1 MGEIDIDLDDTNE
14 VYKEVVKEPKPQKSR
29 KKEITSVNLENNS
42 NDMTDEVKS
51 CLVNKKVYVKF
62 IPKNYM
68 GIANQKHILYGGMA
82 ENSVIILTVPVLS
95 STGTYKNVLTKDEKK
110 FLEEFMGL
118 EYDALSIYKKK
129 DNYWD
134 NFIVRLTK
142 QGIVLDLSDPND
154 YIKYKVLKANTD
166 YIADSLQTLNNY
178 PKATYQFVMI
188 KEGEAEKREEEKMSV
203 TMKCY
208 KEYGKIEDDN
218 DTLRC
223 IIELIDNKP
232 IAKNTKSEFLKS
244 RINSLIQ
251 ADPKLF
257 YAIITDEYLSNKV
270 LIKTATE
277 EGIIKRR
284 NNLYYFEDTPLCPDG
299 TESTL
304 SVASEY
310 IGLGKNQDLKLRIEA
325 LLQKA
330 KNES

>member
-1 MGEIDIDLDDTNE
+1 MGALKNCLKSERILVRFVPKEDSNITN
-14 VYKEVVKEPKPQKSR
+14 P
-29 KKEITSVNLENNS
+29 
-42 NDMTDEVKS
+42 
-51 CLVNKKVYVKF
+51 
-62 IPKNYM
+62 
-68 GIANQKHILYGGMA
+68 KHILYGGMA
-82 ENSVIILTVPVLS
+82 EGAVKYYTVPILA
-95 STGTYKNVLTKDEKK
+95 STGTYKNILTDDEKA
-110 FLEEFMGL
+110 FLESYMGL
-118 EYDALSIYKKK
+118 EYNALSVYNKT
-129 DNYWD
+129 N
-134 NFIVRLTK
+134 NFWANFTVRLTK
-142 QGIVLDLSDPND
+142 HDNYLDLSDPND
-154 YIKYKVLKANTD
+154 YIKYKVLLANTD
-166 YIADSLQTLNNY
+166 FIADSLRTLNDH

-188 KEGEAEKREEEKMSV
+188 KEGESEKREEEKMSV

-223 IIELIDNKP
+223 IIELIDNRP

-257 YAIITDEYLSNKV
+257 YNIITDEYLNNKV

-277 EGIIKRR
+277 EGVIKRR

-304 SVASEY
+304 SVAAEY

-325 LLQKA
+325 LLNKA
-330 KNES
+330 KE

>member
-1 MGEIDIDLDDTNE
+1 MGALKNCLKNERILVRFVPKEDSNITN
-14 VYKEVVKEPKPQKSR
+14 P
-29 KKEITSVNLENNS
+29 
-42 NDMTDEVKS
+42 
-51 CLVNKKVYVKF
+51 
-62 IPKNYM
+62 
-68 GIANQKHILYGGMA
+68 KHILYGGMA
-82 ENSVIILTVPVLS
+82 EGAIKYYTVPILA
-95 STGTYKNVLTKDEKK
+95 STGTYKNILTDDEKA
-110 FLEEFMGL
+110 FLESYMGL
-118 EYDALSIYKKK
+118 EYNALSVYNKT
-129 DNYWD
+129 N
-134 NFIVRLTK
+134 NFWANFTVRLTK
-142 QGIVLDLSDPND
+142 HDNYLDLSDPND
-154 YIKYKVLKANTD
+154 YIKYKVLLANTD
-166 YIADSLQTLNNY
+166 FIADSLRTLNDH

-188 KEGEAEKREEEKMSV
+188 KEGESEKREEEKMSV

-223 IIELIDNKP
+223 IIELIDNRP

-257 YAIITDEYLSNKV
+257 YNIITDEYLNNKV

-277 EGIIKRR
+277 EGVIKRR

-304 SVASEY
+304 SVAAEY

-325 LLQKA
+325 LLNKA
-330 KNES
+330 KE

>member
-1 MGEIDIDLDDTNE
+1 MGALKNCLKNERILVRFVPKEDSNITN
-14 VYKEVVKEPKPQKSR
+14 P
-29 KKEITSVNLENNS
+29 
-42 NDMTDEVKS
+42 
-51 CLVNKKVYVKF
+51 
-62 IPKNYM
+62 
-68 GIANQKHILYGGMA
+68 KHILYGGMA
-82 ENSVIILTVPVLS
+82 EGAVKYYTVPILA
-95 STGTYKNVLTKDEKK
+95 STGTYKNILTDDEKA
-110 FLEEFMGL
+110 FLESYMGL
-118 EYDALSIYKKK
+118 EYNALSVYNKA
-129 DNYWD
+129 N
-134 NFIVRLTK
+134 NFWANFTVRLTK
-142 QGIVLDLSDPND
+142 HDNYLDLTDPND
-154 YIKYKVLKANTD
+154 YIKYKVLLANTD
-166 YIADSLQTLNNY
+166 FIADSLKTLNDH

-188 KEGEAEKREEEKMSV
+188 KEGESEKREEEKMSV

-223 IIELIDNKP
+223 IIELIDNRP

-257 YAIITDEYLSNKV
+257 YNIITDEYLNNKV

-277 EGIIKRR
+277 EGVIKRR

-304 SVASEY
+304 SVAAEY

-325 LLQKA
+325 LLNKA
-330 KNES
+330 KE

>member
-1 MGEIDIDLDDTNE
+1 MGALKNCLKNERILVRFVPKEDSNITN
-14 VYKEVVKEPKPQKSR
+14 P
-29 KKEITSVNLENNS
+29 
-42 NDMTDEVKS
+42 
-51 CLVNKKVYVKF
+51 
-62 IPKNYM
+62 
-68 GIANQKHILYGGMA
+68 KHILYGGMA
-82 ENSVIILTVPVLS
+82 EGAIKYYTVPVLA
-95 STGTYKNVLTKDEKK
+95 STGTYKNILTDDEKA
-110 FLEEFMGL
+110 FLESYMGL
-118 EYDALSIYKKK
+118 EYNALSVYNKT
-129 DNYWD
+129 N
-134 NFIVRLTK
+134 NFWANFTVRLTK
-142 QGIVLDLSDPND
+142 HDNYLDLSDPND
-154 YIKYKVLKANTD
+154 YIKYKVLLANTD
-166 YIADSLQTLNNY
+166 FIADSLKTLNDR

-188 KEGEAEKREEEKMSV
+188 KEGESEKREEEKMSV

-223 IIELIDNKP
+223 IIELIDNRP

-257 YAIITDEYLSNKV
+257 YSIITDEYLNNKV

-277 EGIIKRR
+277 EGVIKRR

-304 SVASEY
+304 SVAAEY

-325 LLQKA
+325 LLNKA
-330 KNES
+330 KE

>member
-1 MGEIDIDLDDTNE
+1 MGALKNCLKNERILVRFVPKEDSNITN
-14 VYKEVVKEPKPQKSR
+14 P
-29 KKEITSVNLENNS
+29 
-42 NDMTDEVKS
+42 
-51 CLVNKKVYVKF
+51 
-62 IPKNYM
+62 
-68 GIANQKHILYGGMA
+68 KHILYGGMA
-82 ENSVIILTVPVLS
+82 EGAVKYYTVPVLA
-95 STGTYKNVLTKDEKK
+95 STGTYKNILTDDEKA
-110 FLEEFMGL
+110 FLESYMGL
-118 EYDALSIYKKK
+118 EYNALSVYNKT
-129 DNYWD
+129 N
-134 NFIVRLTK
+134 NFWANFTVRLTK
-142 QGIVLDLSDPND
+142 HDNYLDLSDPND
-154 YIKYKVLKANTD
+154 YIKYKVLLANTD
-166 YIADSLQTLNNY
+166 FIADSLRTLTDH

-188 KEGEAEKREEEKMSV
+188 KEGESEKREEEKMSV

-223 IIELIDNKP
+223 IIELIDNRP

-257 YAIITDEYLSNKV
+257 YNIITDEYLNNKV

-277 EGIIKRR
+277 EGVIKRR

-304 SVASEY
+304 SVAAEY

-325 LLQKA
+325 LLNKA
-330 KNES
+330 KE

>member
-1 MGEIDIDLDDTNE
+1 MGALKNCLKNERILVRFVPKEDSNITN
-14 VYKEVVKEPKPQKSR
+14 P
-29 KKEITSVNLENNS
+29 
-42 NDMTDEVKS
+42 
-51 CLVNKKVYVKF
+51 
-62 IPKNYM
+62 
-68 GIANQKHILYGGMA
+68 KHILYGGMA
-82 ENSVIILTVPVLS
+82 EGAIKYYTVPILA
-95 STGTYKNVLTKDEKK
+95 STGTYKNILTDDEKA
-110 FLEEFMGL
+110 FLESYMGL
-118 EYDALSIYKKK
+118 EYNALSVYNKT
-129 DNYWD
+129 N
-134 NFIVRLTK
+134 NFWANFTVRLTK
-142 QGIVLDLSDPND
+142 HDNYLDLSDPND
-154 YIKYKVLKANTD
+154 YIKYKVLLANTD
-166 YIADSLQTLNNY
+166 FIADSLKTLNDH

-188 KEGEAEKREEEKMSV
+188 KEGESEKREEEKMSV

-257 YAIITDEYLSNKV
+257 YNIITDEYLNNKV

-277 EGIIKRR
+277 EGVIKRR

-304 SVASEY
+304 SVAAEY

-325 LLQKA
+325 LLNKA
-330 KNES
+330 KE

>member
-1 MGEIDIDLDDTNE
+1 MGALKNCLKNERILVRFVPKEDSNITN
-14 VYKEVVKEPKPQKSR
+14 P
-29 KKEITSVNLENNS
+29 
-42 NDMTDEVKS
+42 
-51 CLVNKKVYVKF
+51 
-62 IPKNYM
+62 
-68 GIANQKHILYGGMA
+68 KHILYGGMA
-82 ENSVIILTVPVLS
+82 EGAIKYYTVPVLA
-95 STGTYKNVLTKDEKK
+95 STGTYKNILTDDEKA
-110 FLEEFMGL
+110 FLESYMGL
-118 EYDALSIYKKK
+118 EYNALSVYNKT
-129 DNYWD
+129 N
-134 NFIVRLTK
+134 NFWANFTVRLTK
-142 QGIVLDLSDPND
+142 HDNYLDLSDPND
-154 YIKYKVLKANTD
+154 YIKYKVLLANTD
-166 YIADSLQTLNNY
+166 FIADSLKTLNDR

-188 KEGEAEKREEEKMSV
+188 KEGESEKREEEKMSV

-223 IIELIDNKP
+223 IIELIDNRP

-257 YAIITDEYLSNKV
+257 YNIITDEYLNNKV

-277 EGIIKRR
+277 EGVIKRR

-304 SVASEY
+304 SVAAEY

-325 LLQKA
+325 LLNKA
-330 KNES
+330 KE

>member
-1 MGEIDIDLDDTNE
+1 MGALKNCLKNERILVRFVPKEDSNITN
-14 VYKEVVKEPKPQKSR
+14 P
-29 KKEITSVNLENNS
+29 
-42 NDMTDEVKS
+42 
-51 CLVNKKVYVKF
+51 
-62 IPKNYM
+62 
-68 GIANQKHILYGGMA
+68 KHILYGGMA
-82 ENSVIILTVPVLS
+82 EGAVKYYTVPILA
-95 STGTYKNVLTKDEKK
+95 STGTYKNILTDDEKA
-110 FLEEFMGL
+110 FLESYMGL
-118 EYDALSIYKKK
+118 EYNALSVYNKI
-129 DNYWD
+129 N
-134 NFIVRLTK
+134 NFWANFTVRLTK
-142 QGIVLDLSDPND
+142 HDNYLDLSDPND
-154 YIKYKVLKANTD
+154 YIKYKVLLANTD
-166 YIADSLQTLNNY
+166 FIADSLKTFNDH

-188 KEGEAEKREEEKMSV
+188 KEGESEKREEEKMSV

-223 IIELIDNKP
+223 IIELIDNRP

-257 YAIITDEYLSNKV
+257 YNIITDEYLNNKV

-277 EGIIKRR
+277 EGVIKRR

-304 SVASEY
+304 SVAAEY

-325 LLQKA
+325 LLNKA
-330 KNES
+330 KE

>member
-1 MGEIDIDLDDTNE
+1 MGALKNCLKNERILVRFVPKEDSNITN
-14 VYKEVVKEPKPQKSR
+14 P
-29 KKEITSVNLENNS
+29 
-42 NDMTDEVKS
+42 
-51 CLVNKKVYVKF
+51 
-62 IPKNYM
+62 
-68 GIANQKHILYGGMA
+68 KHILYGGMA
-82 ENSVIILTVPVLS
+82 EGAVKYYTVPILE
-95 STGTYKNVLTKDEKK
+95 STGTYKNILTDDEKA
-110 FLEEFMGL
+110 FLESYMGL
-118 EYDALSIYKKK
+118 EYNALSVYNKT
-129 DNYWD
+129 N
-134 NFIVRLTK
+134 NFWANFTVRLTK
-142 QGIVLDLSDPND
+142 HDNYLDLSDPND
-154 YIKYKVLKANTD
+154 YIKYKVLLANTD
-166 YIADSLQTLNNY
+166 FIADSLRTLNDH

-188 KEGEAEKREEEKMSV
+188 KEGESEKREEEKMSV

-223 IIELIDNKP
+223 IIELIDNRP

-257 YAIITDEYLSNKV
+257 YNIITDEYLNNKV

-277 EGIIKRR
+277 EGVIKRR

-304 SVASEY
+304 SVAAEY

-325 LLQKA
+325 LLNKA
-330 KNES
+330 KE

>member
-1 MGEIDIDLDDTNE
+1 MGALKNCLKDERILVRFVPKEDSNITN
-14 VYKEVVKEPKPQKSR
+14 P
-29 KKEITSVNLENNS
+29 
-42 NDMTDEVKS
+42 
-51 CLVNKKVYVKF
+51 
-62 IPKNYM
+62 
-68 GIANQKHILYGGMA
+68 KHILYGGMA
-82 ENSVIILTVPVLS
+82 EGAVKYYTVPILA
-95 STGTYKNVLTKDEKK
+95 STGTYKNILTDDEKA
-110 FLEEFMGL
+110 FLESYMGL
-118 EYDALSIYKKK
+118 EYNALSVYNKT
-129 DNYWD
+129 N
-134 NFIVRLTK
+134 NFWANFTVRLTK
-142 QGIVLDLSDPND
+142 HDNYLDLSDPND
-154 YIKYKVLKANTD
+154 YIKYKVLLANTD
-166 YIADSLQTLNNY
+166 FIADSLKTLNDH

-188 KEGEAEKREEEKMSV
+188 KEGESEKREEEKMSV

-223 IIELIDNKP
+223 IIELIDNRP

-257 YAIITDEYLSNKV
+257 YNIITDEYLNNKV

-277 EGIIKRR
+277 EGVIKRR

-304 SVASEY
+304 SVAAEY

-325 LLQKA
+325 LLNKA
-330 KNES
+330 KE

>member
-1 MGEIDIDLDDTNE
+1 MGALKNCLKNERILVRFVPKEDSNITN
-14 VYKEVVKEPKPQKSR
+14 P
-29 KKEITSVNLENNS
+29 
-42 NDMTDEVKS
+42 
-51 CLVNKKVYVKF
+51 
-62 IPKNYM
+62 
-68 GIANQKHILYGGMA
+68 KHILYGGMA
-82 ENSVIILTVPVLS
+82 EGAVKYYTVPILA
-95 STGTYKNVLTKDEKK
+95 STGTYKNILTDDEKA
-110 FLEEFMGL
+110 FLESYMGL
-118 EYDALSIYKKK
+118 EYNALSVYNKT
-129 DNYWD
+129 N
-134 NFIVRLTK
+134 NFWANFTVRLTK
-142 QGIVLDLSDPND
+142 HDNYLDLSDPND
-154 YIKYKVLKANTD
+154 YIKYKVLLANTD
-166 YIADSLQTLNNY
+166 FIADSLKTLNDH

-188 KEGEAEKREEEKMSV
+188 KEGESEKREEEKMSV

-223 IIELIDNKP
+223 IIELIDNRP

-257 YAIITDEYLSNKV
+257 YNIITDEYLNNKV

-277 EGIIKRR
+277 EGVIKRR

-304 SVASEY
+304 SVAAEY

-325 LLQKA
+325 LLNKA
-330 KNES
+330 KE

>member
-1 MGEIDIDLDDTNE
+1 MGALKNCLKNERILVRFVPKEDSNITN
-14 VYKEVVKEPKPQKSR
+14 P
-29 KKEITSVNLENNS
+29 
-42 NDMTDEVKS
+42 
-51 CLVNKKVYVKF
+51 
-62 IPKNYM
+62 
-68 GIANQKHILYGGMA
+68 KHILYGGMA
-82 ENSVIILTVPVLS
+82 EGAVKYYTVPILA
-95 STGTYKNVLTKDEKK
+95 STGTYKNILTDDEKA
-110 FLEEFMGL
+110 FLKSYMGL
-118 EYDALSIYKKK
+118 EYNALSVYNKT
-129 DNYWD
+129 N
-134 NFIVRLTK
+134 NFWANFTVRLTK
-142 QGIVLDLSDPND
+142 HDNYLDLSDPND
-154 YIKYKVLKANTD
+154 YIKYKVLLANTD
-166 YIADSLQTLNNY
+166 FIADSLKTLNDH

-188 KEGEAEKREEEKMSV
+188 KEGESEKREEEKMSV

-223 IIELIDNKP
+223 IIELIDNRP

-257 YAIITDEYLSNKV
+257 YNIITDEYLNNKV

-277 EGIIKRR
+277 EGVIKRR

-304 SVASEY
+304 SVAAEY

-325 LLQKA
+325 LLNKA
-330 KNES
+330 KE

>member
-1 MGEIDIDLDDTNE
+1 MGALKNCLKNERILVRFVPKEDSNITN
-14 VYKEVVKEPKPQKSR
+14 P
-29 KKEITSVNLENNS
+29 
-42 NDMTDEVKS
+42 
-51 CLVNKKVYVKF
+51 
-62 IPKNYM
+62 
-68 GIANQKHILYGGMA
+68 KHILYGGMA
-82 ENSVIILTVPVLS
+82 EGAVKYYTVPILA
-95 STGTYKNVLTKDEKK
+95 STGTYKNILTDDEKA
-110 FLEEFMGL
+110 FLESYMGL
-118 EYDALSIYKKK
+118 EYNALSVYNKT
-129 DNYWD
+129 N
-134 NFIVRLTK
+134 NFWANFTVRLTK
-142 QGIVLDLSDPND
+142 HDNYLDLSDPND
-154 YIKYKVLKANTD
+154 YIKYKVLLANTD
-166 YIADSLQTLNNY
+166 FIAESLKTLNDH

-188 KEGEAEKREEEKMSV
+188 KEGESEKREEEKMSV

-223 IIELIDNKP
+223 IIELIDNRP

-257 YAIITDEYLSNKV
+257 YNIITDEYLNNKV

-277 EGIIKRR
+277 EGVIKRR

-304 SVASEY
+304 SIAAEY

-325 LLQKA
+325 LLNKA
-330 KNES
+330 KE

>member
-1 MGEIDIDLDDTNE
+1 MGALKNCLKNERILVRFVPKEDSNITN
-14 VYKEVVKEPKPQKSR
+14 P
-29 KKEITSVNLENNS
+29 
-42 NDMTDEVKS
+42 
-51 CLVNKKVYVKF
+51 
-62 IPKNYM
+62 
-68 GIANQKHILYGGMA
+68 KHILYGGMA
-82 ENSVIILTVPVLS
+82 EGAVKYYTVPILA
-95 STGTYKNVLTKDEKK
+95 STGTYKNILTDDEKA
-110 FLEEFMGL
+110 FLESYMGL
-118 EYDALSIYKKK
+118 EYNALSVYNKT
-129 DNYWD
+129 N
-134 NFIVRLTK
+134 NFWANFTVRLTK
-142 QGIVLDLSDPND
+142 HDNYLDLSDPND
-154 YIKYKVLKANTD
+154 YIKYKVLLANTD
-166 YIADSLQTLNNY
+166 FIADSLKTLNDH

-188 KEGEAEKREEEKMSV
+188 KEGESEKREEEKMSV

-257 YAIITDEYLSNKV
+257 YNIITDEYLNNKV

-277 EGIIKRR
+277 EGVIKRR

-304 SVASEY
+304 SVAAEY

-325 LLQKA
+325 LLNKA
-330 KNES
+330 KE

>member
-1 MGEIDIDLDDTNE
+1 MGALKNCLKNERILVRFVPKEDSNITN
-14 VYKEVVKEPKPQKSR
+14 P
-29 KKEITSVNLENNS
+29 
-42 NDMTDEVKS
+42 
-51 CLVNKKVYVKF
+51 
-62 IPKNYM
+62 
-68 GIANQKHILYGGMA
+68 KHILYGGMA
-82 ENSVIILTVPVLS
+82 EGAVKYYTVPILA
-95 STGTYKNVLTKDEKK
+95 STGTYKNVLTDDEKA
-110 FLEEFMGL
+110 FLESYMGL
-118 EYDALSIYKKK
+118 EYNALSVYNKT
-129 DNYWD
+129 N
-134 NFIVRLTK
+134 NFWANFTVRLTK
-142 QGIVLDLSDPND
+142 HDNYLDLSDPND
-154 YIKYKVLKANTD
+154 YIKYKVLLANTD
-166 YIADSLQTLNNY
+166 FIADSLRTLNDH

-188 KEGEAEKREEEKMSV
+188 KEGESEKREEEKMSV

-223 IIELIDNKP
+223 IIELIDNRP

-257 YAIITDEYLSNKV
+257 YNIITDEYLNNKV

-277 EGIIKRR
+277 EGVIKRR

-304 SVASEY
+304 SVAAEY

-325 LLQKA
+325 LLNKA
-330 KNES
+330 KE

>member
-1 MGEIDIDLDDTNE
+1 MGALKNCLKNERILVRFVPKEDSNITN
-14 VYKEVVKEPKPQKSR
+14 P
-29 KKEITSVNLENNS
+29 
-42 NDMTDEVKS
+42 
-51 CLVNKKVYVKF
+51 
-62 IPKNYM
+62 
-68 GIANQKHILYGGMA
+68 KHILYGGMA
-82 ENSVIILTVPVLS
+82 EGAIKYYTVPILA
-95 STGTYKNVLTKDEKK
+95 STGTYKNILTDDEKA
-110 FLEEFMGL
+110 FLESYMGL
-118 EYDALSIYKKK
+118 EYNALSVYNKT
-129 DNYWD
+129 N
-134 NFIVRLTK
+134 NFWANFTVRLTK
-142 QGIVLDLSDPND
+142 HDNYLDLSDPND
-154 YIKYKVLKANTD
+154 YIKYKVLLANTD
-166 YIADSLQTLNNY
+166 FIADSLKTLNDR

-188 KEGEAEKREEEKMSV
+188 KEGESEKSEEEKMSV

-223 IIELIDNKP
+223 IIELIDNRP

-257 YAIITDEYLSNKV
+257 YNIITDEYLNNKV

-277 EGIIKRR
+277 EGVIKRR

-304 SVASEY
+304 SVAAEY

-325 LLQKA
+325 LLNKA
-330 KNES
+330 KE

>member
-1 MGEIDIDLDDTNE
+1 MGALKNCLKNERILVRFVPKEDSNITN
-14 VYKEVVKEPKPQKSR
+14 P
-29 KKEITSVNLENNS
+29 
-42 NDMTDEVKS
+42 
-51 CLVNKKVYVKF
+51 
-62 IPKNYM
+62 
-68 GIANQKHILYGGMA
+68 KHILYGGMA
-82 ENSVIILTVPVLS
+82 EGAIKYYTVPILA
-95 STGTYKNVLTKDEKK
+95 STGTYKNILTDDEKA
-110 FLEEFMGL
+110 FLESYMGL
-118 EYDALSIYKKK
+118 EYNALSVYNKT
-129 DNYWD
+129 N
-134 NFIVRLTK
+134 NFWANFTVRLTK
-142 QGIVLDLSDPND
+142 HDNYLDLSDPND
-154 YIKYKVLKANTD
+154 YIKYKVLLANTD
-166 YIADSLQTLNNY
+166 FIADSLKALNDH

-188 KEGEAEKREEEKMSV
+188 KEGESEKREEEKMSV

-223 IIELIDNKP
+223 IIELIDNRP

-257 YAIITDEYLSNKV
+257 YSIITDEYLNNKV

-277 EGIIKRR
+277 EGVIKRR

-304 SVASEY
+304 SVAAEY

-325 LLQKA
+325 LLNKA
-330 KNES
+330 KE

>member
-1 MGEIDIDLDDTNE
+1 MEELKNCLRNERILVRFVPKEDSNITN
-14 VYKEVVKEPKPQKSR
+14 P
-29 KKEITSVNLENNS
+29 
-42 NDMTDEVKS
+42 
-51 CLVNKKVYVKF
+51 
-62 IPKNYM
+62 
-68 GIANQKHILYGGMA
+68 KHILYGGMA
-82 ENSVIILTVPVLS
+82 EGAIRYYTVPVLA
-95 STGTYKNVLTKDEKK
+95 STGTYKNILTDDEKA
-110 FLEEFMGL
+110 FLESYMGL
-118 EYDALSIYKKK
+118 EYNALSVHNKVNNFWS
-129 DNYWD
+129 NYT
-134 NFIVRLTK
+134 VRLTK
-142 QGIVLDLSDPND
+142 RDNYLDLSDPND

-257 YAIITDEYLSNKV
+257 YAIITDEYLNNKV

>member
-1 MGEIDIDLDDTNE
+1 MGALKNCLKNERILVRFVPKEDSNITN
-14 VYKEVVKEPKPQKSR
+14 P
-29 KKEITSVNLENNS
+29 
-42 NDMTDEVKS
+42 
-51 CLVNKKVYVKF
+51 
-62 IPKNYM
+62 
-68 GIANQKHILYGGMA
+68 KHILYGGMA
-82 ENSVIILTVPVLS
+82 EGAVKYYTVPILA
-95 STGTYKNVLTKDEKK
+95 STGTYKNILTDDEKA
-110 FLEEFMGL
+110 FLESYMGL
-118 EYDALSIYKKK
+118 EYNALSVYNKT
-129 DNYWD
+129 N
-134 NFIVRLTK
+134 NFWANFTVRLTK
-142 QGIVLDLSDPND
+142 HDNYLDLSDPND
-154 YIKYKVLKANTD
+154 YIKYKVLLANTD
-166 YIADSLQTLNNY
+166 FIADSLRTLNDH

-223 IIELIDNKP
+223 IIELIDNRP

-257 YAIITDEYLSNKV
+257 YNIITDEYLNNKV

-277 EGIIKRR
+277 EGVIKRR

-304 SVASEY
+304 SVAAEY

-325 LLQKA
+325 LLNKA
-330 KNES
+330 KE

>member
-1 MGEIDIDLDDTNE
+1 MGALKNCLKNERILVRFVPKEDSNITN
-14 VYKEVVKEPKPQKSR
+14 P
-29 KKEITSVNLENNS
+29 
-42 NDMTDEVKS
+42 
-51 CLVNKKVYVKF
+51 
-62 IPKNYM
+62 
-68 GIANQKHILYGGMA
+68 KHILYGGMA
-82 ENSVIILTVPVLS
+82 EGAVKYYTVPILA
-95 STGTYKNVLTKDEKK
+95 STGTYKNILTDDEKA
-110 FLEEFMGL
+110 FLESYMGL
-118 EYDALSIYKKK
+118 EYNALSVYNKT
-129 DNYWD
+129 N
-134 NFIVRLTK
+134 NFWANFTVRLTK
-142 QGIVLDLSDPND
+142 HDNYLDLSDPND
-154 YIKYKVLKANTD
+154 YIKYKVLLANTD
-166 YIADSLQTLNNY
+166 FIADSLKTLNDR

-188 KEGEAEKREEEKMSV
+188 KEGESEKREEEKMSV

-223 IIELIDNKP
+223 IIELIDNRP

-257 YAIITDEYLSNKV
+257 YNIITDEYLNNKV

-277 EGIIKRR
+277 EGVIKRR

-304 SVASEY
+304 SVAAEY

-325 LLQKA
+325 LLNKA
-330 KNES
+330 KE

>member
-1 MGEIDIDLDDTNE
+1 MGALKNCLKDERILVRFVPKEDSNITN
-14 VYKEVVKEPKPQKSR
+14 P
-29 KKEITSVNLENNS
+29 
-42 NDMTDEVKS
+42 
-51 CLVNKKVYVKF
+51 
-62 IPKNYM
+62 
-68 GIANQKHILYGGMA
+68 KHILYGGMA
-82 ENSVIILTVPVLS
+82 EGAIKYYTVPVLA
-95 STGTYKNVLTKDEKK
+95 STGTYKNILTDDEKA
-110 FLEEFMGL
+110 FLESYMGL
-118 EYDALSIYKKK
+118 EYNALSVYNKT
-129 DNYWD
+129 N
-134 NFIVRLTK
+134 NFWANFTVRLTK
-142 QGIVLDLSDPND
+142 HDNYLDLSDPND
-154 YIKYKVLKANTD
+154 YIKYKVLLANTD
-166 YIADSLQTLNNY
+166 FIADSLRTLNDH

-188 KEGEAEKREEEKMSV
+188 KEGESEKREEEKMSV

-223 IIELIDNKP
+223 IIELIDNRP

-257 YAIITDEYLSNKV
+257 YNIITDEYLNNKV

-277 EGIIKRR
+277 EGVIKRR

-304 SVASEY
+304 SVAAEY

-325 LLQKA
+325 LLNKA
-330 KNES
+330 KE

>member
-1 MGEIDIDLDDTNE
+1 MEELKNCLRNERILVRFVPKEDSNITN
-14 VYKEVVKEPKPQKSR
+14 P
-29 KKEITSVNLENNS
+29 
-42 NDMTDEVKS
+42 
-51 CLVNKKVYVKF
+51 
-62 IPKNYM
+62 
-68 GIANQKHILYGGMA
+68 KHILYGGMA
-82 ENSVIILTVPVLS
+82 EGAVKYYTVPIIA
-95 STGTYKNVLTKDEKK
+95 STGTLKNVLTNDEKA
-110 FLEEFMGL
+110 FLESYMGL
-118 EYDALSIYKKK
+118 EYNALSVHNKVNNFWSNYTVRSTKR
-129 DNYWD
+129 DNY
-134 NFIVRLTK
+134 
-142 QGIVLDLSDPND
+142 LDLSDPND

>member
-1 MGEIDIDLDDTNE
+1 MGELKNCLRNERILVRFVPKEDSNITN
-14 VYKEVVKEPKPQKSR
+14 P
-29 KKEITSVNLENNS
+29 
-42 NDMTDEVKS
+42 
-51 CLVNKKVYVKF
+51 
-62 IPKNYM
+62 
-68 GIANQKHILYGGMA
+68 KHILYGGMA
-82 ENSVIILTVPVLS
+82 EGAIKYYTVPIMS
-95 STGTYKNVLTKDEKK
+95 STGTFKNVLTDDEKA
-110 FLEEFMGL
+110 FLESYMGL
-118 EYDALSIYKKK
+118 EFNALSIYNKV
-129 DNYWD
+129 N
-134 NFIVRLTK
+134 NFWANFTVRLTK
-142 QGIVLDLSDPND
+142 RDNYLDLSDPND

-166 YIADSLQTLNNY
+166 YIADSLQTLNDH

-188 KEGEAEKREEEKMSV
+188 KEGESEKREEEKMSI

-218 DTLRC
+218 DILRC

-257 YAIITDEYLSNKV
+257 YKIITDEYLNNKV

-277 EGIIKRR
+277 EGVIKRR
-284 NNLYYFEDTPLCPDG
+284 NNLYYFEDAPLCPDG

-304 SVASEY
+304 SVAAEY
-310 IGLGKNQDLKLRIEA
+310 IGLAKNQDLKLRIEA